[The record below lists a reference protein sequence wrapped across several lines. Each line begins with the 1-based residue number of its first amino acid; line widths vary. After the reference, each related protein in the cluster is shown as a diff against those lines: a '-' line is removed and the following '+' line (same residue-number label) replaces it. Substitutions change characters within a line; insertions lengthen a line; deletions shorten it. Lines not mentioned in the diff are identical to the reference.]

1 VSHNLATILIVT
13 LIVGGLTAIVGL
25 VKALGTDGNRWMVV
39 CVTGLVLVF
48 TAKITSIIVIGS
60 D

>member
-1 VSHNLATILIVT
+1 VSHDLATVLIVT

-25 VKALGTDGNRWMVV
+25 VKAFGTDGNRWMVV